1 MNALAFDTATTACSV
16 ALRRADGEVF
26 EIRPPA
32 SRLTEKPAH
41 TTELLPAIVELT
53 ERSGVSL
60 SEIERVAV
68 GVGPGAFTG
77 LRIGVATARA
87 IATANQTGLIA
98 VSSLAA
104 LENGDVTPVVDAKR
118 NELYFRTRAS
128 DQLAEPTE
136 AIALIAAAGRP
147 AIGDGAI
154 KFRAELEAAGVTVA
168 PDDDPA
174 HVISAAVMLEM
185 ATTLEPQPPGEV
197 VPNYIRPPDAKVSS
211 RESWLVGA
219 SK

>member
-1 MNALAFDTATTACSV
+1 MNALAFDTATAACSV
-16 ALRRADGEVF
+16 ALRRADGELF
-26 EIRPPA
+26 EVRPPA
-32 SRLTEKPAH
+32 SRLLERPAH
-41 TTELLPAIVELT
+41 TTELLPAIVEVS
-53 ERSGVSL
+53 ERAGVPL
-60 SEIERVAV
+60 REIERVAV

-104 LENGDVTPVVDAKR
+104 LDTGDVTPVVDAR
-118 NELYFRTRAS
+118 RSELYFRTAQTDRLIERA
-128 DQLAEPTE
+128 E
-136 AIALIAAAGRP
+136 AIEQIAQAGLP

-154 KFRAELEAAGVTVA
+154 KFRAELEAVGVEVA
-168 PDDDPA
+168 PDDDLV
-174 HVISAAVMLEM
+174 HVIGAAAILDI
-185 ATTLEPQPPGEV
+185 AAGLAPQAPDEV

-219 SK
+219 TR